1 MLASSV
7 EVEMQYTLVDTKT
20 GIVLWENNQS
30 YVHSSGGGDPI
41 TMVVSAALNALLTD
55 YLPLA
60 REANKL
66 AFLPP
71 RGFPVGQYHP
81 KYQNDKSLFE

>member
-1 MLASSV
+1 
-7 EVEMQYTLVDTKT
+7 MQYTLVDTKT
-20 GIVLWENNQS
+20 GIVLWEHNQP

-41 TMVVSAALNALLTD
+41 TMVVSAALTALLTD

-60 REANKL
+60 REANKM

-71 RGFPVGQYHP
+71 RGFPAGPYHP
-81 KYQNDKSLFE
+81 SYQKDKSSYE